1 MTDEMPAIRKL
12 HADYQDATG
21 LITTLT
27 MPKISMWRVWMAM
40 GWNKD
45 DLILVVRMLHRKIE
59 DRPRLLRSM
68 RFEWFIGNVERF
80 DGDLSEARAL
90 DRVPKRC
97 PGKDSVLRATHRP
110 TQQFF
115 ADTVKSAEDVMRAD
129 AALAALL
136 KLRDSL

>member
-1 MTDEMPAIRKL
+1 MIDEMPPIRRL

-27 MPKISMWRVWMAM
+27 MTKISMWRAWMAM
-40 GWNKD
+40 GWNRD

-59 DRPRLLRSM
+59 DRARLVRSM

-90 DRVPKRC
+90 DRAPKVC
-97 PGKDSVLRATHRP
+97 PGKASVLRATHRP
-110 TQQFF
+110 AQQFF
-115 ADTVKSAEDVMRAD
+115 ADTVKSAEDVMKAN
-129 AALAALL
+129 AGLAALL
-136 KLRDSL
+136 KLRDEL